1 MIRAHYQ
8 LLKNQFRPEY
18 LNRIDEIINFR
29 PLSREDLQ
37 EIIKLQLI
45 ELTNL
50 LAEQDLELRI
60 DNSIIETLAF
70 EGYEPEYGARPVKR
84 SIRYLLETPL
94 SNKIL
99 SGEVQSGDL
108 VIISSGEIGGL
119 VFNIKN

>member
-1 MIRAHYQ
+1 MNIKLEIQDTAV
-8 LLKNQFRPEY
+8 
-18 LNRIDEIINFR
+18 NRIAKESVD
-29 PLSREDLQ
+29 
-37 EIIKLQLI
+37 
-45 ELTNL
+45 
-50 LAEQDLELRI
+50 
-60 DNSIIETLAF
+60 
-70 EGYEPEYGARPVKR
+70 PEYGARPVKR